1 MGAAELCGRCRPAN
15 VTDADA
21 PDTGVL
27 EARQVGMVFN
37 AGTPRA
43 VEAFRDIT
51 FTLRPR
57 ETLAIVGPS
66 GCGKSTL
73 FNCIAGLL
81 KPTTGAIFLA
91 GERVDEARGH
101 VGYMLQKDLLLP
113 WRTVVENV
121 VLGLEVRGAAKRD
134 AERRARDLIRAY
146 GLGGFEDVRP
156 SRLSGG
162 MRQRVAFMRT
172 LALDPDVILLD
183 EPFSALDFQTR
194 LLLQTETMTIIREQR
209 KSAILVT
216 HDIGEA
222 ITMADRIIVMTHRP
236 ARVLAVHT
244 IDLDTAARDPVT
256 IREDPAFN
264 ASFRQI
270 WEELGAKVTS

>member
-1 MGAAELCGRCRPAN
+1 MSDVADGAS
-15 VTDADA
+15 
-21 PDTGVL
+21 VL
-27 EARQVGMVFN
+27 EARNVGMTFN

-43 VEAFRDIT
+43 VEAFRDIS
-51 FTLRPR
+51 FSLRPQ

-81 KPTTGAIFLA
+81 KPTVGAIYLA
-91 GERVDEARGH
+91 GERVDEAKGH

-121 VLGLEVRGAAKRD
+121 VLGLEVRGTPR
-134 AERRARDLIRAY
+134 RRATERAHELIKAY
-146 GLGGFEDVRP
+146 GLAGFESARP
-156 SRLSGG
+156 ARLSGG

-194 LLLQTETMTIIREQR
+194 LLLQTETMSIIHAQR

-236 ARVLAVHT
+236 ARVLAVH
-244 IDLDTAARDPVT
+244 DVSLGAGERDPVA
-256 IREDPAFN
+256 IRENPAFN
-264 ASFRQI
+264 ECFKQI
-270 WEELGAKVTS
+270 WSELGAKVSA